1 MIELLVCIVAILATL
16 ATLAVLLVALSIF
29 KSIGHDLRPSA
40 DGTGALLAGT
50 GAEDMLGIIS
60 HTRYKNNPR
69 STNTATTSAMTASLR
84 RCAIRATTG
93 KSR

>member
-40 DGTGALLAGT
+40 DLLEN
-50 GAEDMLGIIS
+50 AERTS
-60 HTRYKNNPR
+60 PNVK
-69 STNTATTSAMTASLR
+69 STEEIYLDRLEKELR
-84 RCAIRATTG
+84 AKR
-93 KSR
+93 K